1 MEPVVDL
8 SFVRVALVR
17 EAAKP
22 CPAQNAADVASLAR
36 AVIGDADREMFLVLC
51 LDTKLRV
58 NAAHVA
64 AVRTIDSCPVTPR
77 AVFTAALLAG
87 AASVVLAHNHPSG
100 EPSPSPDDRDIT
112 RRLCQAGEILGIP
125 VQDHVIVGQGR
136 VYSFRGEGEMPSGG
150 GRRARRLSLDG
161 E

>member
-64 AVRTIDSCPVTPR
+64 AVGTIDSCPVTPR

-100 EPSPSPDDRDIT
+100 EPAPSPDDRAMT
-112 RRLCQAGEILGIP
+112 RRLWQAGEILGIP
-125 VQDHVIVGQGR
+125 VQDHVIVGQGA
-136 VYSFRGEGEMPSGG
+136 VYSLRAEGEMPG
-150 GRRARRLSLDG
+150 GRGRSRRRPTDRG
-161 E
+161 